1 MLTILG
7 NVGTLTGPP
16 FFAALASYLNT
27 TSAATSTAN
36 LAIQGVIYPADIP
49 AFFLGGSLIGTYV
62 LSSLINSTISRCP
75 STKMVVSGYSQG
87 AQIVHNSL
95 SSLPSNITDRISSVV
110 LFGDPKNG
118 TAIQGVAS
126 EKVMTFCHAGDDI
139 CKGGDVVAMAHL
151 NYSQNAM
158 EAAGFALGGMAELGI
173 TSMKMVRKGAN
184 GGLG

>member
-1 MLTILG
+1 
-7 NVGTLTGPP
+7 
-16 FFAALASYLNT
+16 
-27 TSAATSTAN
+27 
-36 LAIQGVIYPADIP
+36 
-49 AFFLGGSLIGTYV
+49 
-62 LSSLINSTISRCP
+62 
-75 STKMVVSGYSQG
+75 MVVSGYSQG

-95 SSLPSNITDRISSVV
+95 STLPVNITDKISSVV

-139 CKGGDVVAMAHL
+139 CKGGDEVKVAHL

-158 EAAGFALGGMAELGI
+158 EAAVFALGGMAELGI
-173 TSMKMVRKGAN
+173 TSMKMVKMGAG